1 MITILG
7 VKVSYE
13 TLAFF
18 ILFIASEYIGLNKKL
33 RANSVAQVIVRAAR
47 LSRPYR
53 KEDDKLR
60 KAFEVLRGK

>member
-1 MITILG
+1 MLTLFG

-13 TLAFF
+13 ALAFF
-18 ILFIASEYIGLNKKL
+18 TLFIASEYIGLNKKL
-33 RANSVAQVIVRAAR
+33 RANSVAQLIVRAAR

-60 KAFEVLRGK
+60 KAIEVLRGK

>member
-1 MITILG
+1 MLTFFG

-13 TLAFF
+13 ALAFF